1 MAAGGD
7 KVTVIPLDAI
17 TSLQTRKSK
26 GWLAGQ
32 HLIVTTADGAE
43 YGFGVKLDKW
53 SADLTN
59 ALTARGREVRST
71 PQGMAVI
78 PAPKA

>member
-7 KVTVIPLDAI
+7 NVTVIPLDSI
-17 TSLQTRKSK
+17 ISLQTRKSW
-26 GWLAGQ
+26 GWLSGR

-53 SADLTN
+53 STDLTN
-59 ALTARGREVRST
+59 ALTARGREAQTTDHGIVVT
-71 PQGMAVI
+71 PATD
-78 PAPKA
+78 A